1 MANNISDNIQEWL
14 KLSNQGLFVEA
25 KSFYFNNLFDEI
37 IERFVDRTVGANR
50 CDVLFSILGFTPE
63 PIILTQRALL
73 PSIHVI
79 FTTGKNY
86 ASDSE
91 IVSYLEKYLTSD
103 YKIVNLD
110 DDSFGTIYSS
120 LRAQMNIYPSSNY
133 VIDITGGKKSMVASA
148 AIFAKD
154 HNCDVVYVDYD
165 EYIPTLRRPMPGT
178 EKLNV
183 VYSAIDNLLD
193 TIDFTTLNDVGQDAY
208 EAQPILLKKEVPKGS
223 FSEHK
228 TKKIQKK
235 QTKSFLESNE
245 FMELFVNA
253 FLLFVDENMGRT
265 KEWLPDDIFLSRKSD
280 RSIVL
285 KYIYTGD
292 TITIQRA
299 QLLAFFRNCKQM
311 ISSPHGFIS
320 GQSNRA
326 ERFNMAVYR
335 LLDAINYELFGERL

>member
-79 FTTGKNY
+79 FTTGKDY
-86 ASDSE
+86 ESDSE

-208 EAQPILLKKEVPKGS
+208 EAQPILLKKEVPEGS

-326 ERFNMAVYR
+326 ERFNMVVYR